1 MSVGV
6 GWAGFFSLD
15 DSSGTPVVLT
25 GYVTGVQ
32 STADKQ
38 VFDVTWFGNNGS
50 RAKTTGLK
58 DFKMQVD
65 FFNDPVLMLHL
76 IGLWNMATGST
87 HSFVYGPHGNGSGKP
102 RISGECIMPT
112 MPIAAV
118 VDDVERIPA
127 GFEGS
132 GTVTYDVFP

>member
-1 MSVGV
+1 MPVGV
-6 GWAGFFSLD
+6 GWAGYFSLD
-15 DSSGTPVVLT
+15 NSSGTPTDLT
-25 GYVTGVQ
+25 AYVTGVN
-32 STADKQ
+32 STAEKQ
-38 VFDVTWFGNNGS
+38 VFDVTVFGNNGS

-65 FFNDPVLMLHL
+65 FFNDPTLMTHL
-76 IGLWNMATGST
+76 VGLWNMAVGST

-112 MPIAAV
+112 MPIAAI

-127 GFEGS
+127 GLEGT
-132 GTVTYDVFP
+132 GTITYDTFP

>member
-1 MSVGV
+1 MAVGV
-6 GWAGFFSLD
+6 GWQGFFSLD
-15 DSSGTPVVLT
+15 NAAGAPTDLT
-25 GYVTGVQ
+25 AYVTGVN

-38 VFDVTWFGNNGS
+38 VFDVTVFGNNGS

-58 DFKMQVD
+58 DFKAQVD
-65 FFNDPVLMLHL
+65 FFNDPILMTHL
-76 IGLWNMATGST
+76 VGLWNMVTGST

-102 RISGECIMPT
+102 RISGELIMPT

-127 GFEGS
+127 AFEGT
-132 GTVTYDVFP
+132 GTITFDTF

>member
-1 MSVGV
+1 MPVGV

-15 DSSGTPVVLT
+15 NSSGAPTDLT
-25 GYVTGVQ
+25 AYVTGVT

-38 VFDVTWFGNNGS
+38 VFDVTVFGNNGS

-58 DFKMQVD
+58 DFKMGVT
-65 FFNDPVLMLHL
+65 FFNDPVLMLIL
-76 IGLWNMATGST
+76 VGLWNMTVGST

-102 RISGECIMPT
+102 RISGEVIMPT

-127 GFEGS
+127 GFEGT
-132 GTVTYDVFP
+132 GTITFDVFP